1 MIKRRQTGGSNVP
14 KGKKIS
20 GRKSNKK
27 RKTWLKR
34 QRLLHSGRKMRERD
48 FNN

>member
-1 MIKRRQTGGSNVP
+1 MIKRRQTGGSNIP
-14 KGKKIS
+14 KSKKIS

-34 QRLLHSGRKMRERD
+34 QSLLHSRRKKKERD